1 MITAALA
8 ITSTAPGQPARG
20 SVPAGGDLF
29 ALSMLAVGADAGP
42 ALAEAA
48 LPTPAGPVRQALA
61 APGMAVPTPDAAAVD
76 PALAWLPAVN
86 IAIPAPLDIP
96 PALAS
101 VVPAVAIAPVVA
113 SRTLRG
119 GASVSVLAATL
130 PASVGAS
137 VTDVADTGVPFGQPM
152 QRPAAVRV
160 GFADAPVADG
170 PPGPADALV
179 APLEVAVSTPSP
191 VIDERTM
198 PAKAAPIRAANTG
211 DGRETDIAA
220 DAMPI
225 LVTGSSGDDEA
236 TDAAVEPAPDATM
249 ALQPDPVP
257 PAIMAVAAQPVE
269 APVVPPSDMPS
280 PTSPAPGRVDVAT
293 AGAGGTPLAR
303 YAGAPVAAVPV
314 DMPATPQRGANVT
327 ASGSGIV
334 APAPAVPVAS
344 PPDDAADVS
353 QPTMARGQGPTLAQP
368 TAATPR
374 IDAPAPRPAGA
385 VSAGEPAAT
394 VVLSAPKAD
403 TARTSAAV
411 GSQIDMSAARPV
423 GVQQPAAVAS
433 HPDTPVAQPVA
444 PLPANAADP
453 IAGQRVATPA
463 SPKRGAT
470 VAPATDIAVAPVGA
484 ADVPR
489 ANPVDARF
497 PSLVEAVDTPAASQ
511 PRIDGTGTP
520 AAAPVAPAM
529 VDDGIVATE
538 TRIAPDAQAVSPRT
552 VDALLRAATTS
563 TMRGEGSV
571 VDADVPGARPATGAL
586 ASPNTAGASPAQPVA
601 APFTTATAPA
611 NAGARTRGL
620 AARGD
625 MAPARRAV
633 VDATAPAAATTVAA
647 GTSTPPII
655 AAAAPVAATGVTMA
669 TAPADTPA
677 AVINAPAPAATTVMP
692 TAPVPATETAMA
704 PTPAET
710 PATVQ
715 AQPSFVREVS
725 GATRQTVALRPQTA
739 AMPQPAAGTTAPA
752 AQVFG
757 AAMHAATSGD
767 ERQRTEP
774 VDPAIT
780 AVAAPV
786 PVGGTAPVGDA
797 AQPTL
802 DMRQNNWPTSMIDHI
817 EALRDAANASDT
829 RIRLVPDALGAIDIA
844 VKTVGNAIHIRF
856 AADDATT
863 RTMIEDARP
872 GLIAIAEERG
882 LRIGQAIVEA
892 APSAQTANQN
902 NGQSNPNPSSANQ
915 PNQQSATPSPNGNGQ
930 QGAAQAQA
938 QAGQQQPRQQ
948 QQTATA
954 RQPAAPA
961 SARTPSNDTD
971 AAATGRIA

>member
-29 ALSMLAVGADAGP
+29 ALSMLAVGADAGT
-42 ALAEAA
+42 ALADTG
-48 LPTPAGPVRQALA
+48 LPTSAGPVRQALA

-101 VVPAVAIAPVVA
+101 VVPAVATAPVVA
-113 SRTLRG
+113 SRPFPTLRG

-160 GFADAPVADG
+160 GFADAPAADG
-170 PPGPADALV
+170 PPGRADALV
-179 APLEVAVSTPSP
+179 APVGVAVATPSP

-198 PAKAAPIRAANTG
+198 PVKAAPIRAANTG
-211 DGRETDIAA
+211 DGRATDIAA

-236 TDAAVEPAPDATM
+236 TDAAVEPAPDATLV
-249 ALQPDPVP
+249 LQPDPVL

-269 APVVPPSDMPS
+269 APVVPPLDMPS
-280 PTSPAPGRVDVAT
+280 PTSPAPGRVNVAT
-293 AGAGGTPLAR
+293 AGAGGTPVAR

-327 ASGSGIV
+327 ASDSGIV

-344 PPDDAADVS
+344 PPDAAPIVS
-353 QPTMARGQGPTLAQP
+353 QTVPTIARGQGPTPAQP

-374 IDAPAPRPAGA
+374 IDAPAPRQTGA
-385 VSAGEPAAT
+385 VPAGEPAAT
-394 VVLSAPKAD
+394 VVPSAPKAD
-403 TARTSAAV
+403 AARTSAAV
-411 GSQIDMSAARPV
+411 GSQIDVSAARPV

-433 HPDTPVAQPVA
+433 RPDTPVAQPAA

-470 VAPATDIAVAPVGA
+470 TVAPATGVAVAPVGA

-489 ANPVDARF
+489 ANPVDGRI
-497 PSLVEAVDTPAASQ
+497 PSLDEAVDTPAASL
-511 PRIDGTGTP
+511 PRIDGAGTP
-520 AAAPVAPAM
+520 AAAPVAPPM
-529 VDDGIVATE
+529 VADGIVATE
-538 TRIAPDAQAVSPRT
+538 TRIAPDAQAASPRT

-571 VDADVPGARPATGAL
+571 VDADVRGARAATGAL
-586 ASPNTAGASPAQPVA
+586 ASPTVAGASPAQTVA
-601 APFTTATAPA
+601 APFATATAPA
-611 NAGARTRGL
+611 NAATPARGL
-620 AARGD
+620 ATRGD

-647 GTSTPPII
+647 GTSTPPPII

-669 TAPADTPA
+669 TSADTPA
-677 AVINAPAPAATTVMP
+677 PAPV
-692 TAPVPATETAMA
+692 VPAAA
-704 PTPAET
+704 PAET

-725 GATRQTVALRPQTA
+725 GATRQTVALRPQSA

-757 AAMHAATSGD
+757 AAMHAAASGD

-802 DMRQNNWPTSMIDHI
+802 DMRQNTWPTSMIDHI

-892 APSAQTANQN
+892 APSGQTANQN

-948 QQTATA
+948 QQAAAA